1 MEKAIE
7 WLQRVPLDPGF
18 TAPEALETAE
28 FSVAWLHQQA
38 LERVSMAKT
47 YDVAVLGA
55 GPAGI
60 FASLEL
66 CNAGLSVLL
75 LDKGR
80 ELDSRVCPVQNG
92 SEGCR
97 LCSPCHLVSGF
108 GGAGAFSDGKL
119 TLSTQVGGRL
129 TELIGFEQA
138 KALIDYVDSIYLRF
152 GAPPKVYGVGDNLPA
167 LEREAASAGLKLTP
181 VKLRHLGTEFCL
193 ATLKGMRD
201 YLSSRVDIRLRTT
214 IRNIIVGDGAI
225 EAIETSDC
233 ERLSCRYLILA
244 PGREGSEWLS
254 NEAERLGLSLE
265 SNPVDVGCR
274 VEVPMATTEK
284 LTSTLYESKLEFY
297 SRSFNDRVRTF
308 CMCPGGEVIME
319 STGGS
324 DPVITVN
331 GTGYARPRTRNTNFA
346 LLVSTTF
353 TEPFHEPIAYGK
365 YLARLANILSGSV
378 LVQRFGDLIDGRRS
392 TQARLE
398 SNPLEPSLKAAAPG
412 DLSFALPYR
421 YLKSIVEMLQAMD
434 KLVPGVASP
443 QTLLYGI
450 EVKFYS
456 SQLKL
461 TPSLETEITN
471 IFAAGDG
478 AGVSR
483 GLVQAS
489 ASGIVAAREIL
500 KRLGEEPSK
509 ET

>member
-1 MEKAIE
+1 
-7 WLQRVPLDPGF
+7 
-18 TAPEALETAE
+18 
-28 FSVAWLHQQA
+28 
-38 LERVSMAKT
+38 MAKI
-47 YDVAVLGA
+47 YDVAIVGA

-66 CNAGLSVLL
+66 CNAGLDVLL
-75 LDKGR
+75 MDKGR
-80 ELDSRVCPVQNG
+80 EIDARVCPVQNR
-92 SEGCR
+92 SGCCA

-119 TLSTQVGGRL
+119 TLSTQVGGRIK
-129 TELIGFEQA
+129 EVVGSEQA
-138 KALIDYVDSIYLRF
+138 RALIDYVDSIYLKF
-152 GAPPKVYGVGDNLPA
+152 GAPPKVYGIGGNTA
-167 LEREAASAGLKLTP
+167 KLEREAASAGLTLTP
-181 VKLRHLGTEFCL
+181 VKLRHLGTEFCHE
-193 ATLKGMRD
+193 TLKAMQN
-201 YLSSRVDIRLRTT
+201 YLSPKLGIRLGTT
-214 IRNIIVGDGAI
+214 IENIVVDDGAVK
-225 EAIETSDC
+225 AVETSRG
-233 ERLSCRYLILA
+233 ESLSCRYLILA
-244 PGREGSEWLS
+244 PGREGAEWLC
-254 NEAERLGLSLE
+254 NEAKRLKLSLD

-274 VEVPMATTEK
+274 IEVPMTTMEK

-331 GTGYARPRTRNTNFA
+331 GIGYIQPRTKNTNFA
-346 LLVSTTF
+346 ILVSTTF

-365 YLARLANILSGSV
+365 YLARLANVLSGGV
-378 LVQRFGDLIDGRRS
+378 LVQRLGDLMDGRRS
-392 TQARLE
+392 TQARLQN
-398 SNPLEPSLKAAAPG
+398 NPIEPSLKAATPG

-456 SQLKL
+456 SRLKL
-461 TPSLETEITN
+461 TPCLETEIRN
-471 IFAAGDG
+471 MFAAGDG

-500 KRLGEEPSK
+500 KRSGKRPSPA
-509 ET
+509 T

>member
-1 MEKAIE
+1 
-7 WLQRVPLDPGF
+7 
-18 TAPEALETAE
+18 
-28 FSVAWLHQQA
+28 
-38 LERVSMAKT
+38 MAKN
-47 YDVAVLGA
+47 YDVVIVGA

-66 CNAGLSVLL
+66 CNAGLDVLL

-80 ELDSRVCPVQNG
+80 EIDDRVCPVQNR
-92 SEGCR
+92 SGCCA

-129 TELIGFEQA
+129 KELVGFDQA
-138 KALIDYVDSIYLRF
+138 QGLIDYVDSIYLKF
-152 GAPPKVYGVGDNLPA
+152 GAPPKVYGMEGNIA
-167 LEREAASAGLKLTP
+167 ELEREAASAGLTLTP
-181 VKLRHLGTEFCL
+181 VKLRHLGTELCHE
-193 ATLKGMRD
+193 TLKAMQN
-201 YLSSRVDIRLRTT
+201 YLSSKLDIRLGIT
-214 IRNIIVGDGAI
+214 IENIVVEDGAVK
-225 EAIETSDC
+225 AVETSHG
-233 ERLSCRYLILA
+233 ESLSCRYLILA
-244 PGREGSEWLS
+244 PGREGAEWLC
-254 NEAERLGLSLE
+254 NEAKRLKLSLD

-274 VEVPMATTEK
+274 TEVPMTTMEK

-297 SRSFNDRVRTF
+297 SPSFNDRVRTF

-331 GTGYARPRTRNTNFA
+331 GIGYTQPRTKNTNFA
-346 LLVSTTF
+346 ILVSTTF

-365 YLARLANILSGSV
+365 YLARLANVLSGGV
-378 LVQRFGDLIDGRRS
+378 LVQRFGDLMDGRRS
-392 TQARLE
+392 TKARLQN
-398 SNPLEPSLKAAAPG
+398 NPIEPSLKAATPG

-421 YLKSIVEMLQAMD
+421 YLKSIVEMLQAID

-456 SQLKL
+456 SRLKL
-461 TPSLETEITN
+461 TPCLETEIRN
-471 IFAAGDG
+471 MFAAGDG
-478 AGVSR
+478 AGISR

-489 ASGIVAAREIL
+489 ASGIMAAREIL
-500 KRLGEEPSK
+500 KRTGKKSSPA
-509 ET
+509 T

>member
-1 MEKAIE
+1 
-7 WLQRVPLDPGF
+7 
-18 TAPEALETAE
+18 
-28 FSVAWLHQQA
+28 
-38 LERVSMAKT
+38 MARS
-47 YDVAVLGA
+47 YDVAIVGA

-66 CNAGLSVLL
+66 CNAGLNVLL

-80 ELDSRVCPVQNG
+80 EIAARLCPLQHGGTCCV
-92 SEGCR
+92 

-119 TLSTQVGGRL
+119 TLSTQIGGRL
-129 TELIGFEQA
+129 AELIGFDRATE
-138 KALIDYVDSIYLRF
+138 LIDYVDSVYLRF
-152 GAPPKVYGVGDNLPA
+152 GAPLKVYGTGENIAA
-167 LEREAASAGLKLTP
+167 LEQEAALAGLRLIP
-181 VKLRHLGTEFCL
+181 VKLRHLGTEFCHEAL
-193 ATLKGMRD
+193 EAMQS
-201 YLSSRVDIRLRTT
+201 YLSSRLEIRLRTT
-214 IRNIIVGDGAI
+214 IESITVDDNGDKVVETGDG
-225 EAIETSDC
+225 

-244 PGREGSEWLS
+244 PGREGSEWLC
-254 NEAERLGLSLE
+254 NEARRLKLTLR

-274 VEVPMATTEK
+274 IEVPMTVMEK

-297 SRSFNDRVRTF
+297 SESFNDRVRTF

-331 GTGYARPRTRNTNFA
+331 GIGYTKPKTRNTNFA
-346 LLVSTTF
+346 VLVSTTF

-365 YLARLANILSGSV
+365 YLARLANILSGGV
-378 LVQRFGDLIDGRRS
+378 LLQRFGDLMDGRRS
-392 TQARLE
+392 TQARLQN
-398 SNPLEPSLKAAAPG
+398 SPIEPSLRAAVPG

-434 KLVPGVASP
+434 RLVPGVASP
-443 QTLLYGI
+443 HTLLYGI

-461 TPSLETEITN
+461 TPCLETEVGD

-489 ASGIVAAREIL
+489 ASGTVAAREIL
-500 KRLGEEPSK
+500 RRLGKKPSPIADLVQID
-509 ET
+509 E

>member
-1 MEKAIE
+1 
-7 WLQRVPLDPGF
+7 
-18 TAPEALETAE
+18 
-28 FSVAWLHQQA
+28 
-38 LERVSMAKT
+38 MAKN
-47 YDVAVLGA
+47 YDVAIVGA

-66 CNAGLSVLL
+66 YNAGLDVLL

-80 ELDSRVCPVQNG
+80 EIDARVCPVQNK
-92 SEGCR
+92 SGCCA
-97 LCSPCHLVSGF
+97 LCSLCHLVSGF

-119 TLSTQVGGRL
+119 TLSTQIGGRL
-129 TELIGFEQA
+129 KELVGSAQA
-138 KALIDYVDSIYLRF
+138 QALIDYVDSIYLKF
-152 GAPPKVYGVGDNLPA
+152 GAPPKVYGLGGNTA
-167 LEREAASAGLKLTP
+167 ELEREAASVGLTLTP
-181 VKLRHLGTEFCL
+181 VKLRHLGTELCHK
-193 ATLKGMRD
+193 TLKAMQD
-201 YLSSRVDIRLRTT
+201 YLSCKLDIRLGTT
-214 IRNIIVGDGAI
+214 IENIVVDDGEVKAV
-225 EAIETSDC
+225 ETC
-233 ERLSCRYLILA
+233 HGERLGCRYLILA
-244 PGREGSEWLS
+244 PGREGAEWLC
-254 NEAERLGLSLE
+254 NEAKRLKLGLD
-265 SNPVDVGCR
+265 SNPIDVGCR
-274 VEVPMATTEK
+274 IEVPMTTMEK

-331 GTGYARPRTRNTNFA
+331 GIGYTKPRTKNTNFA
-346 LLVSTTF
+346 ILVSTTF

-378 LVQRFGDLIDGRRS
+378 LVQRLGDLMDGRRS
-392 TQARLE
+392 TQARLR
-398 SNPLEPSLKAAAPG
+398 NNLIEPSLKAATSG

-443 QTLLYGI
+443 YTLLYGI

-456 SQLKL
+456 SRLKL
-461 TPSLETEITN
+461 SPCLETEIGN

-500 KRLGEEPSK
+500 RRSGKRSSSA
-509 ET
+509 T

>member
-1 MEKAIE
+1 
-7 WLQRVPLDPGF
+7 
-18 TAPEALETAE
+18 
-28 FSVAWLHQQA
+28 
-38 LERVSMAKT
+38 MAKI
-47 YDVAVLGA
+47 YDVAIVGA

-66 CNAGLSVLL
+66 CNAGLDVLL
-75 LDKGR
+75 LDKGGEIDAR
-80 ELDSRVCPVQNG
+80 ICPVQN
-92 SEGCR
+92 SGCCT
-97 LCSPCHLVSGF
+97 LCSPCNLVSGF

-129 TELIGFEQA
+129 KELIGLDQA
-138 KALIDYVDSIYLRF
+138 QALINYVDSIYLKF
-152 GAPPKVYGVGDNLPA
+152 GAPSKVYGMGGNTAELVQ
-167 LEREAASAGLKLTP
+167 EAASAGLTLTP
-181 VKLRHLGTEFCL
+181 VKLRHLGTELCHE
-193 ATLKGMRD
+193 TLKAMQN
-201 YLSSRVDIRLRTT
+201 YLSSEVDIRLTTT
-214 IRNIIVGDGAI
+214 INHIIVEDGAVK
-225 EAIETSDC
+225 AIETSNG
-233 ERLSCRYLILA
+233 ESLSCRYLVLA
-244 PGREGSEWLS
+244 PGREGSEWLC
-254 NEAERLGLSLE
+254 NEAERLKLSLA

-274 VEVPMATTEK
+274 IEIPMTTMEK

-331 GTGYARPRTRNTNFA
+331 GIGYTQPRTKNTNFA

-365 YLARLANILSGSV
+365 YLARLANILSGGV
-378 LVQRFGDLIDGRRS
+378 LVQRLGDLMDGRRS
-392 TQARLE
+392 TQARLRD
-398 SNPLEPSLKAAAPG
+398 SPIEPSLKAATPG

-421 YLKSIVEMLQAMD
+421 YLKSIVEMLQAID

-461 TPSLETEITN
+461 TPCLETEIGN

-500 KRLGEEPSK
+500 KRLGTKNLPA
-509 ET
+509 T

>member
-1 MEKAIE
+1 
-7 WLQRVPLDPGF
+7 
-18 TAPEALETAE
+18 
-28 FSVAWLHQQA
+28 
-38 LERVSMAKT
+38 MAKS
-47 YDVAVLGA
+47 YDVIIVGA

-66 CNAGLSVLL
+66 CNSGLDVLL
-75 LDKGR
+75 LDKGG
-80 ELDSRVCPVQNG
+80 ELDARLCPVQDRG
-92 SEGCR
+92 GCCA

-119 TLSTQVGGRL
+119 TLSTDIGGRL
-129 TELIGFEQA
+129 KELIGTEQTQ
-138 KALIDYVDSIYLRF
+138 ALIDYVDSVYLKF
-152 GAPPKVYGVGDNLPA
+152 GAPPKVYGMGEDTVELG
-167 LEREAASAGLKLTP
+167 REAASAGLTLVP
-181 VKLRHLGTEFCL
+181 VKLRHLGTEFCYK
-193 ATLKGMRD
+193 TLRAMQS
-201 YLSSRVDIRLRTT
+201 YLSSRVDIRLGITT
-214 IRNIIVGDGAI
+214 KSIMVDDSAVKVV
-225 EAIETSDC
+225 ETDNG
-233 ERLSCRYLILA
+233 ERLGCRYVILA
-244 PGREGSEWLS
+244 PGREGAEWLC
-254 NEAERLGLSLE
+254 NEAKTLRLGLK

-274 VEVPMATTEK
+274 VEVPLQTMER

-331 GTGYARPRTRNTNFA
+331 GIGYAQPRTTNTNFA
-346 LLVSTTF
+346 VLVSTTF

-365 YLARLANILSGSV
+365 YLARLANLLSGGV
-378 LVQRFGDLIDGRRS
+378 LVQRLGDLMDGHRS
-392 TQARLE
+392 TQARLQD
-398 SNPLEPSLKAAAPG
+398 SPIQPSLTAATPG

-421 YLKSIVEMLQAMD
+421 YIKSIVEMLQAMD
-434 KLVPGVASP
+434 RLVPGVASP
-443 QTLLYGI
+443 YTLLYGT

-456 SQLKL
+456 SQLRLK
-461 TPSLETEITN
+461 PCLETEIDN

-500 KRLGEEPSK
+500 TRMGKAPSPV
-509 ET
+509 TRNTLPPASASNDLD

>member
-1 MEKAIE
+1 
-7 WLQRVPLDPGF
+7 
-18 TAPEALETAE
+18 
-28 FSVAWLHQQA
+28 
-38 LERVSMAKT
+38 MAKIC
-47 YDVAVLGA
+47 DVAIVGA

-66 CNAGLSVLL
+66 CDAGLDVLL

-80 ELDSRVCPVQNG
+80 EIDARVCPVQNR
-92 SEGCR
+92 SACCA

-129 TELIGFEQA
+129 KELVGSEQA
-138 KALIDYVDSIYLRF
+138 RTLIDYVDSIYLKF
-152 GAPPKVYGVGDNLPA
+152 GAPLKVYGIGRNTAKLG
-167 LEREAASAGLKLTP
+167 REAASAGLTLTP
-181 VKLRHLGTEFCL
+181 VKLRHLGTELCHE
-193 ATLKGMRD
+193 TLKAMQNH
-201 YLSSRVDIRLRTT
+201 LSPRLDIRLGTT
-214 IRNIIVGDGAI
+214 IKNIVVEKGVVKAVETGDGEKI
-225 EAIETSDC
+225 GC
-233 ERLSCRYLILA
+233 GYLILA
-244 PGREGSEWLS
+244 PGREGAEWLC
-254 NEAERLGLSLE
+254 NEAKRLRLSLD

-274 VEVPMATTEK
+274 IEVLMATMEK

-324 DPVITVN
+324 EPVITVN
-331 GTGYARPRTRNTNFA
+331 GIGYTQPKTRNTNFA
-346 LLVSTTF
+346 ILVSTTF
-353 TEPFHEPIAYGK
+353 TEPFREPIAYGK
-365 YLARLANILSGSV
+365 YLARLANILSGGV
-378 LVQRFGDLIDGRRS
+378 LVQRLGDLMDGRRS
-392 TQARLE
+392 TQARLQ
-398 SNPLEPSLKAAAPG
+398 NNAIEPSLRAATPG

-421 YLKSIVEMLQAMD
+421 YLKSIVEMLQAID
-434 KLVPGVASP
+434 RLVPGVASP

-456 SQLKL
+456 SRLKL
-461 TPSLETEITN
+461 TPCLETEVSN
-471 IFAAGDG
+471 MFAAGDG

-500 KRLGEEPSK
+500 RRTGKRSHP
-509 ET
+509 TT